1 MEIQVRKL
9 RETLALLAPVIPS
22 KTALPIVSNSYFGHG
37 MAVATNLEMVV
48 KIDLPEAEEPV
59 LLHNK
64 AVLDLLK
71 NVPGDMVAEIFSAPD
86 QPVTIVAGSVKATY
100 KREDPEDFPSS
111 GVILPP
117 IQGAELPEVQF
128 QIDGDKLV
136 DGLSM
141 AVQYAATETTRPVL
155 NAVCFSMAEDK
166 SEVAGADGFRL
177 FVKELPIKLPP
188 ATILIPSDTVH
199 ILEGLWR
206 KAPKDIHPDLD
217 AGVIGVALSKRMMG
231 FGFNSSRMILT
242 WGSITILSQLVQ
254 GTFPAYQQLIPDPPN
269 RVKLF
274 GPDLYQ
280 ALRQVSKVAT
290 EGSGIVRLVWAEK
303 QMQVSSKGEN
313 TSASTSFPLL
323 EGVEGRI
330 ALNLS
335 YLLQY
340 FKDKAGIVEMATS
353 TPSSPVLLLDGRS
366 TVVLM
371 PMFVQWEGDPPQ
383 SEAVTQAESVVA
395 EVEEGSGD
403 EVPPKR
409 DEVSPTDQVEAG
421 IADAELCDC
430 VVAEAEQAK
439 AKTIA
444 EGEQLKP
451 KRKRKVKA
459 KA

>member
-1 MEIQVRKL
+1 MQIQVRKL
-9 RETLALLAPVIPS
+9 RETLALLSPVIPS
-22 KTALPIVSNSYFGHG
+22 NATLPITRNSYFGHG
-37 MAVATNLEMVV
+37 VAVATNLEVTV
-48 KIDLPEAEEPV
+48 RIDLPEAEEPV

-71 NVPGDMVAEIFSAPD
+71 NVPGDLVAEIFSARD
-86 QPVTIVAGSVKATY
+86 QPVTIVCGTVKATY
-100 KREDPEDFPSS
+100 HREDPEEFPTQLGDSE
-111 GVILPP
+111 G
-117 IQGAELPEVQF
+117 PEVQF

-166 SEVAGADGFRL
+166 SEVVGADGFRL
-177 FVKELPIKLPP
+177 FIKELPIRLPP
-188 ATILIPSDTVH
+188 ATILIPADTVH
-199 ILEGLWR
+199 ILEDMWR

-231 FGFNSSRMILT
+231 FGFNSGRMILT
-242 WGSITILSQLVQ
+242 WGGITILSQLTQ
-254 GTFPAYQQLIPDPPN
+254 GTFPAYQQLIPNPPN
-269 RVKLF
+269 RIKLF

-280 ALRQVSKVAT
+280 ALRQVSKVAL

-313 TSASTSFPLL
+313 TSASTSFPIL
-323 EGVEGRI
+323 EGTEGRI

-353 TPSSPVLLLDGRS
+353 TPSSPVLLPKDKS

-371 PMFVQWEGDPPQ
+371 PMFVQWEGDPPK
-383 SEAVTQAESVVA
+383 SEAVTQAESIVA
-395 EVEEGSGD
+395 EVEATEEDHGD
-403 EVPPKR
+403 EVPPP
-409 DEVSPTDQVEAG
+409 EQVEAG

-430 VVAEAEQAK
+430 VVAEAEQAEAK
-439 AKTIA
+439 ATA
-444 EGEQLKP
+444 EGEQPKP

-459 KA
+459 KV

>member
-1 MEIQVRKL
+1 MQIQVRKL
-9 RETLALLAPVIPS
+9 RETLALLAPVIPR
-22 KTALPIVSNSYFGHG
+22 KTTLPITYNSYFGHG
-37 MAVATNLEMVV
+37 VAVATNLEMMAR
-48 KIDLPEAEEPV
+48 IDLPEAEEPV

-64 AVLDLLK
+64 AVLDLLN
-71 NVPGDMVAEIFSAPD
+71 NVPGDMVAEIFCAKD
-86 QPVTIVAGSVKATY
+86 QPVTIVCGAVKATY
-100 KREDPEDFPSS
+100 HRDDPEEFPAQLGDSE
-111 GVILPP
+111 G
-117 IQGAELPEVQF
+117 PEVQF

-166 SEVAGADGFRL
+166 SEVVGADGFRL
-177 FVKELPIKLPP
+177 FVKELSIKLPP
-188 ATILIPSDTVH
+188 ATILIPADTVH
-199 ILEGLWR
+199 ILEDMWR

-231 FGFNSSRMILT
+231 FGFNSGRMILT
-242 WGSITILSQLVQ
+242 WGGITILSQLTQ
-254 GTFPAYQQLIPDPPN
+254 GTFPAYQQLIPNPPN
-269 RVKLF
+269 RIKLF

-280 ALRQVSKVAT
+280 ALRQVSKVAL

-323 EGVEGRI
+323 EGTEGRI

-353 TPSSPVLLLDGRS
+353 TPSSPVLLLDGKS

-371 PMFVQWEGDPPQ
+371 PMFVEWEGDPPK

-395 EVEEGSGD
+395 EVENKTETVATEEDHGD
-403 EVPPKR
+403 DVPP
-409 DEVSPTDQVEAG
+409 TDHVEAG
-421 IADAELCDC
+421 M
-430 VVAEAEQAK
+430 VAEAEQAE
-439 AKTIA
+439 AVAVA
-444 EGEQLKP
+444 EGEQPKP